1 MNSISSWAATVNWD
15 AWSAIGSLGAVWAA
29 IWLANR
35 GFRDARERDM
45 ATIEAI
51 IVLANG
57 LKDVYRG
64 RSNRDLPVDPIDPD
78 QLNVFAQLR
87 LLIENIKVTEL
98 PTRVTADAFMVIA
111 TNAQM
116 TDSVMR
122 VVASGN
128 GAREA
133 IPNHCHRAMLSME
146 QQVVRLEGEI
156 FRLKHPLRLA
166 AARLTARLLVRSK
179 KV

>member
-1 MNSISSWAATVNWD
+1 
-15 AWSAIGSLGAVWAA
+15 
-29 IWLANR
+29 
-35 GFRDARERDM
+35 M

-128 GAREA
+128 G
-133 IPNHCHRAMLSME
+133 
-146 QQVVRLEGEI
+146 
-156 FRLKHPLRLA
+156 
-166 AARLTARLLVRSK
+166 
-179 KV
+179 